1 MAQTCKGTIVVVGA
15 HPDDE
20 TLGCGGAV
28 AKRIKEGWDVVVVVL
43 TDGDQ
48 LYSAVLGIST
58 DPSPAEVGR
67 IRQEETRRA
76 TRILGVRPRN
86 VLFLGYGDGHLA
98 ERADEATADLVR
110 VLQERKPAEVWSLS
124 EYEHHPDHVA
134 ASRIAREACAG
145 AGGRMRLLYYI
156 VSLRYGLTLDAIPL
170 EFTGVDVSAYLPL
183 KREAVSEFRSHLG
196 TLSKVQKQPMW
207 KDADDYLR
215 PEEPFASLSLPS
227 GGWPAS
233 SRSSGPA

>member
-1 MAQTCKGTIVVVGA
+1 MAKSERSRGTILVVGA

-20 TLGCGGAV
+20 TLGCGGTV
-28 AKRIKEGWDVVVVVL
+28 ARRIKEGWDVVVVVL

-48 LYSAVLGIST
+48 LFSVVLGIST

-76 TRILGVRPRN
+76 TRILGVKPRN

-98 ERADEATADLVR
+98 ERADETTADLVR
-110 VLQERKPAEVWSLS
+110 ILQEREPAEVWSLS

-134 ASRIAREACAG
+134 ASRIARAACAG
-145 AGGRMRLLYYI
+145 AGGRIRLLQYI
-156 VSLRYGLTLDAIPL
+156 VSLRYGLTRDAIPL

-183 KREAVSEFRSHLG
+183 KAEAVSQFRSHLG
-196 TLSKVQKQPMW
+196 TLSQAQKAPMW
-207 KDADDYLR
+207 KDADSYLQ
-215 PEEPFASLSLPS
+215 PEELFAP
-227 GGWPAS
+227 GG
-233 SRSSGPA
+233 